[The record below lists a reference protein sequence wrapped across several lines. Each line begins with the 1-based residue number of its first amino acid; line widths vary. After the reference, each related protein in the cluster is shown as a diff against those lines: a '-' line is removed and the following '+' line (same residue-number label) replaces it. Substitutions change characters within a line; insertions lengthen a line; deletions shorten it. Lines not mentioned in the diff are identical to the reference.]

1 MRTSVALLV
10 GAVLLTAFALAGSAT
25 ATQSADSAHNG
36 TDSGDDGPEVGVC
49 MIGVDS
55 PCNGEE
61 WDGDENDT
69 NGGNLQP
76 VADGNESND
85 VVDNRTEK
93 DGHDTVT
100 DGGGEH
106 EAGICLVGA
115 DTACNNDFWA
125 DGSNG
130 FVPGSPIETAVR
142 AIAVLF

>member
-25 ATQSADSAHNG
+25 ATQSADSVLNG

-69 NGGNLQP
+69 KGDNLQP
-76 VADGNESND
+76 VADGNEKSGA
-85 VVDNRTEK
+85 VENRTEK

-100 DGGGEH
+100 DGDGEH
-106 EAGICLVGA
+106 EAGNCLVDA